1 MPKKLALIPALAL
14 AIAGLGAAPA
24 VAAPADVDTSLSV
37 PAAATT
43 PDAATDESPASAD
56 TTPAA
61 PAPETPDAGDADDT
75 GAPAPETP
83 ETPAP
88 DESATG
94 SDELDDEVTEDA
106 EPTEAASAPIAAT
119 VDVEPGT
126 MTESEFYFDGVII
139 TVSGLEPGDIVT
151 NSLTDEVKKAK
162 GSSVEFE
169 YYDEEGTIE
178 GPQTVDFTVT
188 VERKDQEPKEIPGS
202 FEITEDEEIEEGSL
216 TLGTDS
222 MSVSEFMKKGIPFTG
237 EGFLPG
243 EQAFAVAAKFETDEI
258 IYLDENVEV
267 SDEGVASGVIRP
279 TETDDVKPGDYIV
292 YAGGEEFGATAEFTL
307 TDDAAQAASLTVSP
321 KSIEAAD
328 FVKKDK
334 GVVLTVTDCTP
345 GSDVRF
351 VVNPKGNSNVTA
363 FDSTVTVDETGTAS
377 VNVYGTSSNASAY
390 VGDYSVSA
398 TCDDDVLK
406 GSFEVT
412 SGAAAGG
419 SGGSDS
425 GSGSKGGQLPRTG
438 AELSAL
444 AGGAALLL
452 VGGAVI
458 ALTVR
463 RRKSA
468 DSL

>member
-24 VAAPADVDTSLSV
+24 VASPADADTSLSAPV
-37 PAAATT
+37 AATT
-43 PDAATDESPASAD
+43 PDTAADETPSSDDAA
-56 TTPAA
+56 PAA
-61 PAPETPDAGDADDT
+61 PAPETTDTDADDT
-75 GAPAPETP
+75 PAPEAP

-88 DESATG
+88 DDSATG
-94 SDELDDEVTEDA
+94 SDESDDEVTEDP
-106 EPTEAASAPIAAT
+106 EPTETASAPIAAT

-151 NSLTDEVKKAK
+151 NSLTDDVKKAK

-188 VERKDQEPKEIPGS
+188 VERKDQAPEEFPGS
-202 FEITEDEEIEEGSL
+202 FVITEDEEFEEGSL

-222 MSVSEFMKKGIPFTG
+222 MSVSAFMKKGISFTG
-237 EGFLPG
+237 EGFVPG
-243 EQAFAVAAKFETDEI
+243 EQAIAVAAKFETDEI

-267 SDEGVASGVIRP
+267 SDEGVVSGVIRP
-279 TETDDVKPGDYIV
+279 TETDEVKPGDYIV
-292 YAGGEEFGATAEFTL
+292 YVGGEEFGSTAEFTL
-307 TDDAAQAASLTVSP
+307 TADAAQDASLSVSP

-334 GVVLTVTDCTP
+334 GVTLSVKDCKP

-377 VNVYGTSSNASAY
+377 VNVYGTSANASAY

-398 TCDDDVLK
+398 TCGDDVLK
-406 GSFEVT
+406 GPFEVT

-425 GSGSKGGQLPRTG
+425 GSGSTGGQLPRTG

-452 VGGAVI
+452 VGGAVV

-468 DSL
+468 ESL